1 MGEFNT
7 GIPTTLFDLKSLM
20 SSESILDCADLRSS
34 ARIDSDQA
42 MVYVFVNKDTN
53 RLYIGSTINLST
65 RLHTYIHS

>member
-7 GIPTTLFDLKSLM
+7 GIPTTLFDLESLM

-53 RLYIGSTINLST
+53 RL
-65 RLHTYIHS
+65 